1 VAAFDSSNIAK
12 SWLVMEKVFSQLPE
26 SADLRRRRRAHRL
39 VHNDESLL
47 DLSSTEMAGVSPSPP
62 DLDAPDRFS
71 AATVSRQR
79 DSATSNEARAGLAKP
94 RSGSEQ
100 APIPLPF
107 SEDLYLNGKIIGR
120 CSGVMLLV
128 GQPSVV
134 QQAYGTHTE
143 GGTQFAAPLVMDAV
157 DSSKGARATGST
169 GGTSATANGGYG
181 GYAGIRSRL
190 GRGGGGGSA
199 EARRLASLCEEL
211 SRALHRDDGPAR
223 ERAVGELA
231 ELLHRTHK
239 GGGVLAYVY
248 RDSTDLA
255 ACRETMLDLWELLLR
270 SLEEGALRFDARNQA
285 YDLLRL
291 LLRRAELSTTMQDD
305 GSSNSTPTHQI
316 LLWLELSQRTL
327 SWTLLAVDQPAVKHT
342 DHSSGLLSICAQL
355 MALSFF
361 RLPSFA
367 RALIDALQAEDVL
380 EAHIPEFRGIA
391 FSLDCSSEL
400 SALAQRGFSHHPPLD
415 WMPLH
420 RTAAAAANVVLARH
434 AAPTPTGD
442 APWAFGARTKAR
454 IPNQAQA
461 ALAAQAAAQ
470 RGAAAH
476 LAEVLRCP
484 AWRDRMR
491 RRGHLFCTFF
501 YEWMQVVCD
510 SLSPGMP
517 PHFFPWPRLPG
528 FTTLLTCTLLEM
540 SARPPQQLSEPLV
553 QLSNELLRCTHLH
566 SVMVKIIFTRCSVHD
581 VRAVSTT
588 LNLMNTWMSALLR
601 RLQEDRE
608 RPAEAA
614 PLSQP
619 LLRSTF
625 DFAFFFRGMAVLFD
639 SEHVQVLL
647 KACEFLY
654 RHFDLLPDHQADK
667 MRTIILRG
675 CLHRLQ
681 LHWSAEVRSFFTHL
695 LVFRLEQ
702 PCGWSVPRLPSE
714 PEPTPVD
721 PTIQRQYRQCA
732 ERLATLA
739 RMPIPARRP
748 RSTTDTNSRFTQ
760 SSTNSTHPSVLSL
773 DLSRSSAASSASGR
787 SSTTGCTEEAAAEA
801 QQGRLGVGGSTL
813 LAGSVSGVGIEDE
826 APLLAELAHLRPYAP
841 AANALYIQLTQVRQ
855 GIQRELQL
863 WARGASPGAPPSL
876 PVLKC
881 DTSVLDLEEDR
892 VIWVRESELGKGI
905 IEVP

>member
-1 VAAFDSSNIAK
+1 
-12 SWLVMEKVFSQLPE
+12 MSQRP
-26 SADLRRRRRAHRL
+26 LRPR
-39 VHNDESLL
+39 
-47 DLSSTEMAGVSPSPP
+47 PSP
-62 DLDAPDRFS
+62 
-71 AATVSRQR
+71 
-79 DSATSNEARAGLAKP
+79 
-94 RSGSEQ
+94 
-100 APIPLPF
+100 
-107 SEDLYLNGKIIGR
+107 
-120 CSGVMLLV
+120 
-128 GQPSVV
+128 
-134 QQAYGTHTE
+134 
-143 GGTQFAAPLVMDAV
+143 
-157 DSSKGARATGST
+157 
-169 GGTSATANGGYG
+169 
-181 GYAGIRSRL
+181 
-190 GRGGGGGSA
+190 
-199 EARRLASLCEEL
+199 
-211 SRALHRDDGPAR
+211 
-223 ERAVGELA
+223 
-231 ELLHRTHK
+231 
-239 GGGVLAYVY
+239 
-248 RDSTDLA
+248 
-255 ACRETMLDLWELLLR
+255 
-270 SLEEGALRFDARNQA
+270 
-285 YDLLRL
+285 
-291 LLRRAELSTTMQDD
+291 
-305 GSSNSTPTHQI
+305 
-316 LLWLELSQRTL
+316 
-327 SWTLLAVDQPAVKHT
+327 
-342 DHSSGLLSICAQL
+342 
-355 MALSFF
+355 
-361 RLPSFA
+361 
-367 RALIDALQAEDVL
+367 
-380 EAHIPEFRGIA
+380 
-391 FSLDCSSEL
+391 
-400 SALAQRGFSHHPPLD
+400 
-415 WMPLH
+415 
-420 RTAAAAANVVLARH
+420 
-434 AAPTPTGD
+434 
-442 APWAFGARTKAR
+442 
-454 IPNQAQA
+454 
-461 ALAAQAAAQ
+461 
-470 RGAAAH
+470 
-476 LAEVLRCP
+476 
-484 AWRDRMR
+484 
-491 RRGHLFCTFF
+491 
-501 YEWMQVVCD
+501 QVVCD

-639 SEHVQVLL
+639 SEHVQARSYNTSIHSDVGVRAAEHAPVAVLL

-681 LHWSAEVRSFFTHL
+681 LHWSAEVCAPV
-695 LVFRLEQ
+695 VFVSSESPMMAGRESSSSVRRALPRWDGLYDAHSLA

-841 AANALYIQLTQVRQ
+841 AANALYIQLTQVR
-855 GIQRELQL
+855 GCSG
-863 WARGASPGAPPSL
+863 ARTL
-876 PVLKC
+876 PM
-881 DTSVLDLEEDR
+881 TA
-892 VIWVRESELGKGI
+892 
-905 IEVP
+905 